1 MIQYYG
7 TLFDMGFFLFQ
18 IHIIKLFNIAFE
30 DRLEKLFKRSYEQFV
45 GYQYE
50 KEYEYETYMKRAAY
64 I

>member
-30 DRLEKLFKRSYEQFV
+30 DRLEELFKKKS
-45 GYQYE
+45 
-50 KEYEYETYMKRAAY
+50 
-64 I
+64 

>member
-30 DRLEKLFKRSYEQFV
+30 DRLEKLFKKKLRNSLLAI
-45 GYQYE
+45 
-50 KEYEYETYMKRAAY
+50 KIINNTNMKL